1 MHSRTS
7 LTRLRLLALIAV
19 AAVLAAACGDSAGG
33 GEVAQSGVASEVEL
47 SDAEI
52 TVGSKEF
59 TEQLI
64 LGQIAYQALQAAGA
78 DVTEEIGLV
87 GTNVVREAL
96 ESGEIDMYWEYTG
109 TAWINI
115 LGNTDPVPG
124 VQEQWEA
131 VAEADDANGLT
142 WLPPAPANNT
152 YALAAGPSAPED
164 VTTISDYAE
173 LVESD
178 PSAAAL
184 CTASEFVDRSDG
196 LPGLEE
202 HYGFDLPDSAVTQ
215 LDFGLVYTSV
225 GQGDPCPFA
234 VVFATDG
241 RVLTQDL
248 RILEDDQ
255 GFFPQYNVAVVM
267 RDEVYESN
275 AEAYDTLFGAISEAL
290 TDEALTELN
299 AAVDVEG
306 ESPEEVAQQFLVDN
320 GIIGG

>member
-1 MHSRTS
+1 MHCTPT
-7 LTRLRLLALIAV
+7 TRLRLLTLLAAV
-19 AAVLAAACGDSAGG
+19 ALLAAACGDSAGG
-33 GEVAQSGVASEVEL
+33 GEGAESGVASEVDL
-47 SDAEI
+47 SEAEV
-52 TVGSKEF
+52 TVGSKSF

-64 LGQIAYQALQAAGA
+64 LGQIALQALEAAGA
-78 DVTEEIGLV
+78 SVTDQIGLV

-124 VQEQWEA
+124 AQEQWEA
-131 VAEADDANGLT
+131 VAEADVANDLT
-142 WLPPAPANNT
+142 WLPPAPGNNT

-164 VTTISDYAE
+164 VTTISDYAD
-173 LVESD
+173 LVASD
-178 PSAAAL
+178 PEAASL
-184 CTASEFVDRSDG
+184 CTAAEFVDRSDG

-215 LDFGLVYTSV
+215 LDFGLVYTSA
-225 GQGDPCPFA
+225 GQGDPCQFA
-234 VVFATDG
+234 AVFATDG

-255 GFFPQYNVAVVM
+255 AFFPQYNVALVI
-267 RDEVYESN
+267 RDEVYE
-275 AEAYDTLFGAISEAL
+275 AAPEAYDALFGPISEAL
-290 TDEALTELN
+290 TDEALTTLN

-306 ESPEEVAQQFLVDN
+306 ESPEDVARQFLVDS
-320 GIIGG
+320 GIVGE